1 MIGFVLFAL
10 AGFVFGYAAPKGWA
24 LLPVLLPLAIGL
36 YTGLN
41 DVFDTELVILIAVGV
56 GVTLLGIVAGRAV
69 LAATEGRQRRT
80 A

>member
-1 MIGFVLFAL
+1 MIGFILFAL

-36 YTGLN
+36 YTGVT
-41 DVFDTELVILIAVGV
+41 DVFDGELFVLILVGV
-56 GVTLLGIVAGRAV
+56 GVTLLGVVAGRAV
-69 LAATEGRQRRT
+69 LGATEGRQRT